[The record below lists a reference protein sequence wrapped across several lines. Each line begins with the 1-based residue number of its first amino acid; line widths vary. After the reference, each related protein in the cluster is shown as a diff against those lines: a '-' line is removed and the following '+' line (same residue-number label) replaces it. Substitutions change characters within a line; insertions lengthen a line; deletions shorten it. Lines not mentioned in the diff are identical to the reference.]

1 MSEKITNFENFSNEM
16 NEVENGSKINSLK
29 NDTAELNQQ
38 EKQKATDNKFNL
50 YYPKKKNEKDPNIKL
65 ISEQEITEM
74 EEELK
79 DFREKVDYEEIA
91 KSPELDEGIRK
102 CNERITQLGEKLGID
117 LKNRLLD
124 DKDIHLLSEKDY
136 NQKFNKTSNNHEGG
150 TTRLNEVFV
159 KKDFARKDR
168 SNDQL
173 IHVIQHELVHS
184 VSKRGLYVGDEEITG
199 ISAGYSK
206 DQEIGKE
213 ENDDQNSLFNRFN
226 EGLTEL
232 TNEQLLL
239 ENGYDFKKIG
249 YGKEVILITE
259 LIKDISQKTGATN
272 EEILSHFQIG
282 MFEGKRGQLKILN
295 DIYGKEALSALGK
308 MKSDKESIINVAR
321 LFGLIDDCIKKI
333 EDYQNNKAVEID
345 IGNKKCEIEEEQVH
359 FECGESNTG
368 FIMIGGRKISASKL
382 KNRNN

>member
-1 MSEKITNFENFSNEM
+1 MCRKKITNFENFSNEM
-16 NEVENGSKINSLK
+16 NGLENGSDIKPLK
-29 NDTAELNQQ
+29 NDIEKLNQQ
-38 EKQKATDNKFNL
+38 EKQNRFNL
-50 YYPKKKNEKDPNIKL
+50 YYSKKKTEKDPNIKL
-65 ISEQEITEM
+65 ISEQEITET

-79 DFREKVDYEEIA
+79 DFREKVDYEEIV
-91 KSPELDEGIRK
+91 KSPEIEEGIK
-102 CNERITQLGEKLGID
+102 KSNKRITQLGGKLGID

-173 IHVIQHELVHS
+173 MPVIQHELVHL

-239 ENGYDFKKIG
+239 EDGYDFKKIG

-259 LIKDISQKTGATN
+259 LIKNISQKTGATN
-272 EEILSHFQIG
+272 EEILSHFQVG

-308 MKSDKESIINVAR
+308 LKSDKESIINAAR
-321 LFGLIDDCIKKI
+321 LFGLSDGCIKKI
-333 EDYQNNKAVEID
+333 EDYQNNKTVEID
-345 IGNKKCEIEEEQVH
+345 IGNKKCEIEEEQVD
-359 FECGESNTG
+359 FECGENE
-368 FIMIGGRKISASKL
+368 FRIIKIGGKEIKIK
-382 KNRNN
+382 KRNN

>member
-1 MSEKITNFENFSNEM
+1 MSEKLTNFENYSNKL
-16 NEVENGSKINSLK
+16 NGLENGLDTKPLK

-38 EKQKATDNKFNL
+38 EKQKSNNRFNL
-50 YYPKKKNEKDPNIKL
+50 YYPKKKTEKDPNIKL
-65 ISEQEITEM
+65 FSEQEITET
-74 EEELK
+74 EAEIK
-79 DFREKVDYEEIA
+79 DFREKVDYEEII
-91 KSPELDEGIRK
+91 KSPEIEEGIKK
-102 CNERITQLGEKLGID
+102 CNERITQLGKKLGVD
-117 LKNRLLD
+117 LKSCLLE

-150 TTRLNEVFV
+150 TTRLNEVFI
-159 KKDFARKDR
+159 KKELAQKDR

-173 IHVIQHELVHS
+173 IPVIQHELVHS
-184 VSKRGLYVGDEEITG
+184 VSKRGLYVEDEEITG

-232 TNEQLLL
+232 TNKQLLL
-239 ENGYDFKKIG
+239 DDEYDFKKIG

-308 MKSDKESIINVAR
+308 MKSDKESIINIAR
-321 LFGLIDDCIKKI
+321 LLGLSDDCIEKI
-333 EDYQNNKAVEID
+333 ENYQNDKTVEID
-345 IGNKKCEIEEEQVH
+345 IGNKKCEIEEEQVD

-368 FIMIGGRKISASKL
+368 FIMIGGRNISVNKL